1 MNRLNRIFEYKFFSA
16 VVYCLC
22 PVALLSAQ
30 QQKVDTTHVYSIP
43 EVVVSDRYQT
53 REVRATAPTQIFSKE
68 ELNNLHVLQVSDA
81 VKHFAGVTVK
91 DYGGIGGLKTV
102 SIRSLGAQ
110 HTAIGYDGIAI
121 TDCQTGQIDI
131 GRFSLDNV
139 DRLSL
144 NNGQSDNIFQP
155 ARFFAS
161 AGLLNIQTLTP
172 QFKNNKNTH
181 IIGSFKTGSWGLVN
195 PSVLIEQKLARKWA
209 LSANAEWMS
218 ADGHYPYT
226 LYYGDKDD
234 LTSREKRKNTQV
246 ESLRAEAGLFGNLS
260 DNEQWRL
267 KAYYYQSSRDTAND
281 MAIYGSKLYIVVN
294 VSSQIEV
301 IDRASGLSL
310 KRIPV
315 LNENGSS
322 RQPRYIAFH
331 KDKAYVCSFDGT
343 VARIDTTSLEIEEYA
358 TVGRNPDGIC
368 VQGDKLYVSN
378 SGGLDWDGI
387 GVDNTVS
394 VVSTEPFKEIK
405 KIQVGYNPGRIRA
418 DNYGHVYVA
427 TRGKDISAGDYNFVQ
442 IDTRTDEVKQIYDEK
457 VMNFAINDQL
467 AYLYNFNYTT
477 QDSQIKVFNLQTG
490 TTLREDFITDET
502 EINTPYGIY
511 VNPYSGNIYITD
523 AYNYLVRG
531 DVLCFNPQGKLIYRL
546 TNIGQN
552 PNTVVFSDK
561 DTQSGNDDPDT
572 PQAAAFANKVL
583 EYRPAPTQFMN
594 TTATA
599 YKEGFTYQQVLEY
612 ATELLSDRNVCLLSL
627 GAFGGYITVGFDH
640 TVPNVSGEYDFK
652 IYGNAAYD
660 IYGTNEDKPGG
671 SAEPGIVLVSK
682 DTNGNGLPDDEWYE
696 LAGSEYNSPSTI
708 RNYEIT
714 YYRPELPGDNVQWT
728 DNQGGQGE
736 IKRNDFNTQD
746 SYYPQWIEEDRITFS
761 GNRLADNAVN
771 EPRPDMPE
779 HWVGYCYA
787 WGYADNHPNDTEYS
801 KFKIDW
807 AVDKNGNPVHL
818 DGIDFVKI
826 YTAVNQDCGWTG
838 EISTEIQAVEDLHYN
853 K

>member
-1 MNRLNRIFEYKFFSA
+1 MMKYKYLTLFVFS
-16 VVYCLC
+16 
-22 PVALLSAQ
+22 LLIHACDDITDKDS
-30 QQKVDTTHVYSIP
+30 P
-43 EVVVSDRYQT
+43 EDNGGSNT
-53 REVRATAPTQIFSKE
+53 ETGTAGIYVLSEGLFN
-68 ELNNLHVLQVSDA
+68 LNNSTLMFHS
-81 VKHFAGVTVK
+81 
-91 DYGGIGGLKTV
+91 LK
-102 SIRSLGAQ
+102 
-110 HTAIGYDGIAI
+110 
-121 TDCQTGQIDI
+121 
-131 GRFSLDNV
+131 
-139 DRLSL
+139 
-144 NNGQSDNIFQP
+144 NGQTDTDYFRSKNH
-155 ARFFAS
+155 R
-161 AGLLNIQTLTP
+161 GL
-172 QFKNNKNTH
+172 
-181 IIGSFKTGSWGLVN
+181 G
-195 PSVLIEQKLARKWA
+195 
-209 LSANAEWMS
+209 
-218 ADGHYPYT
+218 
-226 LYYGDKDD
+226 
-234 LTSREKRKNTQV
+234 
-246 ESLRAEAGLFGNLS
+246 
-260 DNEQWRL
+260 
-267 KAYYYQSSRDTAND
+267 DTAND

-736 IKRNDFNTQD
+736 IKEMTLIPKTPIIRN
-746 SYYPQWIEEDRITFS
+746 
-761 GNRLADNAVN
+761 G
-771 EPRPDMPE
+771 
-779 HWVGYCYA
+779 
-787 WGYADNHPNDTEYS
+787 
-801 KFKIDW
+801 
-807 AVDKNGNPVHL
+807 
-818 DGIDFVKI
+818 
-826 YTAVNQDCGWTG
+826 
-838 EISTEIQAVEDLHYN
+838 
-853 K
+853 

>member
-1 MNRLNRIFEYKFFSA
+1 MMKYKYLILFVFG
-16 VVYCLC
+16 
-22 PVALLSAQ
+22 LLIHACDDITDKDS
-30 QQKVDTTHVYSIP
+30 P
-43 EVVVSDRYQT
+43 EDNEGSNT
-53 REVRATAPTQIFSKE
+53 ETGTAGIYVLSEGLFN
-68 ELNNLHVLQVSDA
+68 LNNSTLMFHS
-81 VKHFAGVTVK
+81 
-91 DYGGIGGLKTV
+91 LK
-102 SIRSLGAQ
+102 
-110 HTAIGYDGIAI
+110 
-121 TDCQTGQIDI
+121 
-131 GRFSLDNV
+131 
-139 DRLSL
+139 
-144 NNGQSDNIFQP
+144 NGQTDTDYFRSKNH
-155 ARFFAS
+155 R
-161 AGLLNIQTLTP
+161 GL
-172 QFKNNKNTH
+172 
-181 IIGSFKTGSWGLVN
+181 G
-195 PSVLIEQKLARKWA
+195 
-209 LSANAEWMS
+209 
-218 ADGHYPYT
+218 
-226 LYYGDKDD
+226 
-234 LTSREKRKNTQV
+234 
-246 ESLRAEAGLFGNLS
+246 
-260 DNEQWRL
+260 
-267 KAYYYQSSRDTAND
+267 DTAND

-640 TVPNVSGEYDFK
+640 TVPNISGEYDFK

-714 YYRPELPGDNVQWT
+714 LNSAT
-728 DNQGGQGE
+728 
-736 IKRNDFNTQD
+736 
-746 SYYPQWIEEDRITFS
+746 
-761 GNRLADNAVN
+761 L
-771 EPRPDMPE
+771 
-779 HWVGYCYA
+779 
-787 WGYADNHPNDTEYS
+787 
-801 KFKIDW
+801 
-807 AVDKNGNPVHL
+807 L
-818 DGIDFVKI
+818 
-826 YTAVNQDCGWTG
+826 
-838 EISTEIQAVEDLHYN
+838 
-853 K
+853 

>member
-1 MNRLNRIFEYKFFSA
+1 MMKYKYLILFVFG
-16 VVYCLC
+16 
-22 PVALLSAQ
+22 LLIHACDDITDKDS
-30 QQKVDTTHVYSIP
+30 P
-43 EVVVSDRYQT
+43 EDNEGSNT
-53 REVRATAPTQIFSKE
+53 ETGTAGIYVLSEGLFN
-68 ELNNLHVLQVSDA
+68 LNNSTLMFHS
-81 VKHFAGVTVK
+81 
-91 DYGGIGGLKTV
+91 LK
-102 SIRSLGAQ
+102 
-110 HTAIGYDGIAI
+110 
-121 TDCQTGQIDI
+121 
-131 GRFSLDNV
+131 
-139 DRLSL
+139 
-144 NNGQSDNIFQP
+144 NGQTDTDYFRSKNH
-155 ARFFAS
+155 R
-161 AGLLNIQTLTP
+161 GL
-172 QFKNNKNTH
+172 
-181 IIGSFKTGSWGLVN
+181 G
-195 PSVLIEQKLARKWA
+195 
-209 LSANAEWMS
+209 
-218 ADGHYPYT
+218 
-226 LYYGDKDD
+226 
-234 LTSREKRKNTQV
+234 
-246 ESLRAEAGLFGNLS
+246 
-260 DNEQWRL
+260 
-267 KAYYYQSSRDTAND
+267 DTAND

-736 IKRNDFNTQD
+736 IL
-746 SYYPQWIEEDRITFS
+746 SAMDR
-761 GNRLADNAVN
+761 R
-771 EPRPDMPE
+771 RPDHLLRKPLSRQ
-779 HWVGYCYA
+779 C
-787 WGYADNHPNDTEYS
+787 S
-801 KFKIDW
+801 KR
-807 AVDKNGNPVHL
+807 A
-818 DGIDFVKI
+818 
-826 YTAVNQDCGWTG
+826 T
-838 EISTEIQAVEDLHYN
+838 S
-853 K
+853 

>member
-1 MNRLNRIFEYKFFSA
+1 MMKYKYLILFVFG
-16 VVYCLC
+16 
-22 PVALLSAQ
+22 LLIHACDDITDKDS
-30 QQKVDTTHVYSIP
+30 P
-43 EVVVSDRYQT
+43 EDNEGSNT
-53 REVRATAPTQIFSKE
+53 ETGTAGIYVLSEGLFN
-68 ELNNLHVLQVSDA
+68 LNNSTLMFHS
-81 VKHFAGVTVK
+81 
-91 DYGGIGGLKTV
+91 LK
-102 SIRSLGAQ
+102 
-110 HTAIGYDGIAI
+110 
-121 TDCQTGQIDI
+121 
-131 GRFSLDNV
+131 
-139 DRLSL
+139 
-144 NNGQSDNIFQP
+144 NGQTDTDYFRSKNH
-155 ARFFAS
+155 R
-161 AGLLNIQTLTP
+161 GL
-172 QFKNNKNTH
+172 
-181 IIGSFKTGSWGLVN
+181 G
-195 PSVLIEQKLARKWA
+195 
-209 LSANAEWMS
+209 
-218 ADGHYPYT
+218 
-226 LYYGDKDD
+226 
-234 LTSREKRKNTQV
+234 
-246 ESLRAEAGLFGNLS
+246 
-260 DNEQWRL
+260 
-267 KAYYYQSSRDTAND
+267 DTAND

-640 TVPNVSGEYDFK
+640 TVPNISGEYDFK

-761 GNRLADNAVN
+761 GSRLADNAVN

-818 DGIDFVKI
+818 DGIDFVKKLKRRNI
-826 YTAVNQDCGWTG
+826 GGSKRSSEKLFGRRMSDLPQGPQDAAYVLSRAKKRVISSSHSSCRTLPRTTVFGWNG
-838 EISTEIQAVEDLHYN
+838 EGDSRPAPRLGSDAP
-853 K
+853 

>member
-1 MNRLNRIFEYKFFSA
+1 MMKYKYLILFVFS
-16 VVYCLC
+16 
-22 PVALLSAQ
+22 LLIHACDDITDKDS
-30 QQKVDTTHVYSIP
+30 P
-43 EVVVSDRYQT
+43 EDNGGSNT
-53 REVRATAPTQIFSKE
+53 ETGTAGIYVLSEGLFN
-68 ELNNLHVLQVSDA
+68 LNNSTLMFHS
-81 VKHFAGVTVK
+81 
-91 DYGGIGGLKTV
+91 LK
-102 SIRSLGAQ
+102 
-110 HTAIGYDGIAI
+110 
-121 TDCQTGQIDI
+121 
-131 GRFSLDNV
+131 
-139 DRLSL
+139 
-144 NNGQSDNIFQP
+144 NGQTDTDYFRSKNH
-155 ARFFAS
+155 R
-161 AGLLNIQTLTP
+161 GL
-172 QFKNNKNTH
+172 
-181 IIGSFKTGSWGLVN
+181 G
-195 PSVLIEQKLARKWA
+195 
-209 LSANAEWMS
+209 
-218 ADGHYPYT
+218 
-226 LYYGDKDD
+226 
-234 LTSREKRKNTQV
+234 
-246 ESLRAEAGLFGNLS
+246 
-260 DNEQWRL
+260 
-267 KAYYYQSSRDTAND
+267 DTAND

-315 LNENGSS
+315 LNKNGSS

-442 IDTRTDEVKQIYDEK
+442 IDTRADEVKQIYDEK

-502 EINTPYGIY
+502 EINTPYGIH

-640 TVPNVSGEYDFK
+640 TVPNISGEYDFK

-714 YYRPELPGDNVQWT
+714 YYHPELPGDNVQWT

-736 IKRNDFNTQD
+736 IKRMVLSVFTITMEHGTTTSIRQAMPMRNWVQLQRQLYSITEKYT
-746 SYYPQWIEEDRITFS
+746 SYP
-761 GNRLADNAVN
+761 
-771 EPRPDMPE
+771 
-779 HWVGYCYA
+779 
-787 WGYADNHPNDTEYS
+787 
-801 KFKIDW
+801 KIILVW
-807 AVDKNGNPVHL
+807 
-818 DGIDFVKI
+818 
-826 YTAVNQDCGWTG
+826 
-838 EISTEIQAVEDLHYN
+838 
-853 K
+853 

>member
-1 MNRLNRIFEYKFFSA
+1 MMKYKYLILFVFG
-16 VVYCLC
+16 
-22 PVALLSAQ
+22 LLIHACDDITDKDS
-30 QQKVDTTHVYSIP
+30 P
-43 EVVVSDRYQT
+43 ENNGGSNT
-53 REVRATAPTQIFSKE
+53 ETGTAGIYVLSEGLFN
-68 ELNNLHVLQVSDA
+68 LNNSTLMFHS
-81 VKHFAGVTVK
+81 
-91 DYGGIGGLKTV
+91 LK
-102 SIRSLGAQ
+102 
-110 HTAIGYDGIAI
+110 
-121 TDCQTGQIDI
+121 
-131 GRFSLDNV
+131 
-139 DRLSL
+139 
-144 NNGQSDNIFQP
+144 NGQTDTDYFRSKNH
-155 ARFFAS
+155 R
-161 AGLLNIQTLTP
+161 GL
-172 QFKNNKNTH
+172 
-181 IIGSFKTGSWGLVN
+181 G
-195 PSVLIEQKLARKWA
+195 
-209 LSANAEWMS
+209 
-218 ADGHYPYT
+218 
-226 LYYGDKDD
+226 
-234 LTSREKRKNTQV
+234 
-246 ESLRAEAGLFGNLS
+246 
-260 DNEQWRL
+260 
-267 KAYYYQSSRDTAND
+267 DTAND

-594 TTATA
+594 TDLTA
-599 YKEGFTYQQVLEY
+599 YKEGYTANEVLKY
-612 ATELLSDRNVCLLSL
+612 ATECIQKRYSL
-627 GAFGGYITVGFDH
+627 TLGGFGGYIVLGFH
-640 TVPNVSGEYDFK
+640 QPIRNVAGEYDFK
-652 IYGNAAYD
+652 IYGNAYYNM
-660 IYGTNEDKPGG
+660 YGTDKPGG
-671 SAEPGIVLVSK
+671 NAEPGIVFVAK
-682 DTNGNGLPDDEWYE
+682 DINGNGLPDDEWYE
-696 LAGSEYNSPSTI
+696 LAGSEYNTETET
-708 RNYEIT
+708 RGYEIT
-714 YYRPELPGDNVQWT
+714 YYRPEPENADVRWT
-728 DNQGGQGE
+728 DNQGNEGF
-736 IKRNDFNTQD
+736 IFRNGFHTQN
-746 SYYPQWIEEDRITFS
+746 SYYPAWITEDKITFQ
-761 GNRLADNAVN
+761 GTRLKDNAINENGTWVN
-771 EPRPDMPE
+771 
-779 HWVGYCYA
+779 YCYA
-787 WGYADNHPNDTEYS
+787 WGYADNHPNNTEAS
-801 KFKIDW
+801 NFKIDW
-807 AVDKNGNPVHL
+807 AVDTKGNKITL
-818 DGIDFVKI
+818 DEIDFVKI
-826 YTAVNQDCGWTG
+826 YTAVNQYAGQTG
-838 EISTEIQAVEDLHYN
+838 EISTEIVTIENLHFN
-853 K
+853 N